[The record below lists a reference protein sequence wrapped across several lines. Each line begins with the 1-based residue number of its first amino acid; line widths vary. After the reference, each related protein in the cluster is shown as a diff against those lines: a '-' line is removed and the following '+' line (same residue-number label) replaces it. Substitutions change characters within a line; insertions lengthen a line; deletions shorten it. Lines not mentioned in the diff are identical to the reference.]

1 MLFLRVQKN
10 TTKSRV
16 PDFFV
21 LSCRN
26 VQGSDPRSKLRA
38 IRPSVTKVEYEGE
51 PFIQAAP
58 VQAGGQLDSDL
69 MRNFMTELETLTF
82 FIQANH
88 DDNLLYHYS
97 RVVFASSPL
106 DFLDVKCDASSRQL
120 NAIHVPATKKMNET
134 EICLHVFSGQFAVGF

>member
-1 MLFLRVQKN
+1 M
-10 TTKSRV
+10 
-16 PDFFV
+16 
-21 LSCRN
+21 
-26 VQGSDPRSKLRA
+26 
-38 IRPSVTKVEYEGE
+38 TKVEYEAE

-58 VQAGGQLDSDL
+58 VQTGGQIDSDL

-106 DFLDVKCDASSRQL
+106 DFLDVKSDAASRRL
-120 NAIHVPATKKMNET
+120 NAIQVPANKKQNET
-134 EICLHVFSGQFAVGF
+134 EFACMYCWTLYCGTWMCADS

>member
-1 MLFLRVQKN
+1 MFFLFADAIACTPKRRACSSVSSTLPTVN
-10 TTKSRV
+10 CNL
-16 PDFFV
+16 PLLFV
-21 LSCRN
+21 FSLCLL

-51 PFIQAAP
+51 PSIQASP
-58 VQAGGQLDSDL
+58 VQAAGHVESDL

-97 RVVFASSPL
+97 RVVLRIRPL
-106 DFLDVKCDASSRQL
+106 IALIVNSDANPSKHYIMRTT
-120 NAIHVPATKKMNET
+120 HT
-134 EICLHVFSGQFAVGF
+134 